1 MKYSCIIWDFN
12 GTIADDLALSIDA
25 INKVL
30 KKRGL
35 PCVKDTEAYRNVFGF
50 PVWKY
55 YKCLGIDLDAEPY
68 EIPAKEWVDAYT
80 AGISKI
86 SPVRGVQNVLQEI
99 QNAGT
104 IQIILSAS
112 EKNMLCNMLKQMK
125 LNEYFQKVLGAQ
137 DIYGSGKAA
146 IAEKFAKE
154 SSINLSTAL
163 LIGDTDHDAEVAR
176 TLGCDCL
183 LYSGGHMSAEKLQ
196 ACGFPVID
204 QMSEVLHAVFS

>member
-1 MKYSCIIWDFN
+1 M
-12 GTIADDLALSIDA
+12 
-25 INKVL
+25 
-30 KKRGL
+30 
-35 PCVKDTEAYRNVFGF
+35 
-50 PVWKY
+50 
-55 YKCLGIDLDAEPY
+55 
-68 EIPAKEWVDAYT
+68 
-80 AGISKI
+80 
-86 SPVRGVQNVLQEI
+86 RGVQNVLQEI